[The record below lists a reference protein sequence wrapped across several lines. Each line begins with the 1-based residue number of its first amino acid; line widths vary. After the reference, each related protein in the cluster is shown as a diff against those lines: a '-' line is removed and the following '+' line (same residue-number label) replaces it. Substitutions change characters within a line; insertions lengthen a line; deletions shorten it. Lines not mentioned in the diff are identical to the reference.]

1 MSTRISATPA
11 MPPTTPPTTDC
22 CVGVKAGPLPPP
34 PPPPDPLDVAAGTSE
49 VAVAPAPAAPSISDA
64 EVVAVAPSS
73 DTPSPVAPLELEVDS
88 SDCELLS
95 SVEVARI
102 AGNSVPLTY
111 DTSSVAVVVI
121 VTVVSAV
128 IVSLNVLLRASD
140 NTEPAGLGIEVADSS
155 GGGVVT
161 ELSPVTGT
169 LTLVESSIS
178 AEIVTE
184 PRSSSETTVSLETG
198 GMVVVMMVEEPS
210 LTLMTTS
217 SAATVTVASVRR
229 RRVTDGAVR
238 PTTARCRD
246 AVSFMVGVGT
256 DAPRLSE
263 SSLRMPSSEV
273 KSPSAI
279 LEPGSRG
286 DLMSGSSI
294 LIRFEGGSILSL

>member
-22 CVGVKAGPLPPP
+22 CVGVNAGPLPP
-34 PPPPDPLDVAAGTSE
+34 PPPPDPLDVAAATSE
-49 VAVAPAPAAPSISDA
+49 VAVAPAPACPSIPDA
-64 EVVAVAPSS
+64 EFVAVALPS
-73 DTPSPVAPLELEVDS
+73 DTPRPVAPLELEVDC

-102 AGNSVPLTY
+102 AGNKVPLTY

-128 IVSLNVLLRASD
+128 IVSLKVLLRASD

-155 GGGVVT
+155 GGGVVV

-169 LTLVESSIS
+169 LSLVESPIS
-178 AEIVTE
+178 TEIVTE
-184 PRSSSETTVSLETG
+184 PRFSRETTVSLETG
-198 GMVVVMMVEEPS
+198 GIVVVMMVEEPS

-217 SAATVTVASVRR
+217 SAATVTVSSVRR
-229 RRVTDGAVR
+229 LRVTDGALR

-246 AVSFMVGVGT
+246 SVSPMVGVGAN
-256 DAPRLSE
+256 APRLSE

-286 DLMSGSSI
+286 DLASGSSI
-294 LIRFEGGSILSL
+294 LIRFDGGSILSL